1 MDTSG
6 GCNVDASSSEF
17 RQQMGWHRQASPW
30 QVSSPSSPSNDFSA
44 SSVLQGFRLAFYI
57 FCDRILISLLC
68 PSMSSLDRSDNA
80 IKNRFNSALKKIHGP
95 PSTPAA
101 HNNNNSSS
109 SHLCCSSITGFPFLV
124 GVESLELLPNME
136 TQMDP
141 NQISYHSAGSTHSV
155 ETFNII
161 NTMAD
166 FFVADCS
173 AADNDFT
180 TMQWRI
186 PGGLL
191 FCF

>member
-1 MDTSG
+1 
-6 GCNVDASSSEF
+6 
-17 RQQMGWHRQASPW
+17 
-30 QVSSPSSPSNDFSA
+30 
-44 SSVLQGFRLAFYI
+44 
-57 FCDRILISLLC
+57 
-68 PSMSSLDRSDNA
+68 MSSLDRSDNA

-101 HNNNNSSS
+101 HNNNNNSS

-124 GVESLELLPNME
+124 GVESLEFLPNME

-173 AADNDFT
+173 AADDDFT
-180 TMQWRI
+180 TMQ
-186 PGGLL
+186 
-191 FCF
+191 

>member
-1 MDTSG
+1 
-6 GCNVDASSSEF
+6 
-17 RQQMGWHRQASPW
+17 
-30 QVSSPSSPSNDFSA
+30 
-44 SSVLQGFRLAFYI
+44 
-57 FCDRILISLLC
+57 
-68 PSMSSLDRSDNA
+68 
-80 IKNRFNSALKKIHGP
+80 
-95 PSTPAA
+95 
-101 HNNNNSSS
+101 
-109 SHLCCSSITGFPFLV
+109 
-124 GVESLELLPNME
+124 
-136 TQMDP
+136 
-141 NQISYHSAGSTHSV
+141 V